1 MANQIKGK
9 ISQIIGP
16 VIDVVFN
23 EVEELPKIYDALEI
37 IKHNGDKVV
46 LEVEQ
51 HIGEDMVRCIA
62 MDATDGLQRG
72 QEVTGTGKQIT
83 MPVGEE
89 VNGRLFNVVG
99 DAIDGIQ
106 TLSKE

>member
-1 MANQIKGK
+1 
-9 ISQIIGP
+9 
-16 VIDVVFN
+16 
-23 EVEELPKIYDALEI
+23 
-37 IKHNGDKVV
+37 
-46 LEVEQ
+46 
-51 HIGEDMVRCIA
+51 

-83 MPVGEE
+83 MPVGDE

-106 TLSKE
+106 NLSKEGGLPIHREAPNLINYQLLLKFFLLVSK

>member
-37 IKHNGDKVV
+37 IKHNGE
-46 LEVEQ
+46 L
-51 HIGEDMVRCIA
+51 R
-62 MDATDGLQRG
+62 
-72 QEVTGTGKQIT
+72 EVTSVVELERIVNELK
-83 MPVGEE
+83 GE
-89 VNGRLFNVVG
+89 
-99 DAIDGIQ
+99 
-106 TLSKE
+106 